1 MLKKEN
7 GLFEIVARVAG
18 ASGGRRVARMLG
30 VGGTLQAPS
39 AGARAGIQN
48 LVQIP
53 REKTRQVLIEAI
65 ENPALMAKLLD
76 MTVDISGR
84 IAKQRQINAYLIA
97 AGLLTAADEIDDPV
111 AIEELLPG
119 RETAMPTTPLD
130 LSIGPRP
137 PQ

>member
-1 MLKKEN
+1 
-7 GLFEIVARVAG
+7 
-18 ASGGRRVARMLG
+18 
-30 VGGTLQAPS
+30 
-39 AGARAGIQN
+39 
-48 LVQIP
+48 
-53 REKTRQVLIEAI
+53 
-65 ENPALMAKLLD
+65 MAKLLD

-111 AIEELLPG
+111 ALEELLPG